1 MVIKNIHEKLLNGIQ
16 QMLIDTKIN
25 LPYYGEFN
33 LHVSFHEQDSIGT
46 CAVNMTAKGM
56 NFYYSPKFLADMSQ
70 KEVNFI
76 TLHEDFHLLFNHP
89 KRTVSGQYDHKM
101 SNIAQD
107 MIINHII
114 WEDIPRAFVEIPK
127 SPDGKNMALFVP
139 KEYKGKLIFE
149 ELYEW
154 LKDEKEKWEK
164 QKKQNCSCKSCNGT
178 GKKQDQNQQGQQQQ
192 KGQGQQPGDGQ
203 EQGDEQGGQGQQPGE
218 GQGQEQGDG
227 QGGQGQQPGEGQG
240 QEQGDGQGG
249 QGQQPGQG
257 QGGGQGQP
265 GQEPCPDCG
274 GSGSEGGKDS
284 TGKPSYGP
292 YGKNPGKDGDSIDTW
307 SKEQIFENM
316 ENNNGEYLDKHIGDE
331 VPEEMRDAMVKDV
344 MERLAARGL
353 ASGNLETTLNKL
365 RKKRKDYL
373 KEIKRAVSNMI
384 FGTVKQKTIVK
395 PNRRQIAGLKGVRKV
410 KTAINVI
417 LDTSGSMGNTFEKVL
432 SYIYR
437 NDIEVNMI
445 QGDTDVKW
453 VDKFMDKKKIE
464 RMVIAGHGGTV
475 LQPSVNYVVEH
486 FNKYNTC
493 ILTDG
498 YCDTLD
504 LSKLK
509 GKVLIISIGVKVP
522 LGRTNGRVKQICVDI
537 DSDR

>member
-1 MVIKNIHEKLLNGIQ
+1 MVLRNIHEKLLNGIQ
-16 QMLIDTKIN
+16 QMLVDCKLN
-25 LPYYGEFN
+25 LPFYGEMN
-33 LHVSFHEQDSIGT
+33 LHISFHEQESIGT
-46 CAVNMTAKGM
+46 CAVNVTAKGM

-76 TLHEDFHLLFNHP
+76 ILHEDFHLLFDHP
-89 KRTVSGQYDHKM
+89 RRTVTGQYDHKM
-101 SNIAQD
+101 SNIVQD

-139 KEYKGKLIFE
+139 KEYTGKLIFE

-154 LKDEKEKWEK
+154 MKDEKEKW
-164 QKKQNCSCKSCNGT
+164 QKENKQNCSCKSCNGT
-178 GKKQDQNQQGQQQQ
+178 GKKQEQQ
-192 KGQGQQPGDGQ
+192 KGQGKDKSDQQGQ
-203 EQGDEQGGQGQQPGE
+203 GKDKSDQQGQGQ
-218 GQGQEQGDG
+218 DKSD
-227 QGGQGQQPGEGQG
+227 QQ
-240 QEQGDGQGG
+240 
-249 QGQQPGQG
+249 
-257 QGGGQGQP
+257 GQGQP
-265 GQEPCPDCG
+265 NQEPCPDCG

-344 MERLAARGL
+344 MERLQARGL
-353 ASGNLETTLNKL
+353 TAGNIETTLNKL

-384 FGTVKQKTIVK
+384 FGTNKVRTIVK
-395 PNRRQIAGLKGVRKV
+395 PNRKQISGIKGTRKV

-417 LDTSGSMGNTFEKVL
+417 LDCSGSMGNTFEKVL

-437 NDIEVNMI
+437 SDIQVNMI
-445 QGDTDVKW
+445 QADTQVSW

-464 RMVIAGHGGTV
+464 RMKIHGGGGTI
-475 LQPSVNYVVEH
+475 LQPAVDYVVEN
-486 FNKYNTC
+486 FNKYNLV
-493 ILTDG
+493 ILSDG
-498 YCDTLD
+498 YCDSLCLD
-504 LSKLK
+504 KIK
-509 GKVLIISIGVKVP
+509 GKILIISIGVKVP
-522 LGRTNGRVKQICVDI
+522 ISKSNGRVKQICVDI
-537 DSDR
+537 DTDK